1 MALRA
6 YIWLF
11 VLFCLFLIILFEHIF
26 QNTMRSISQNSS
38 IAILQCVM
46 SLKVEFCGCS
56 FVNRKAGSYLVKTGI
71 SALIY
76 FIALEK
82 RPSFGEPFFFF
93 SQDILQ
99 RGYLHLNLCFK
110 YRSHL
115 QVAECVCNWLS
126 SNSKHIFG
134 HYLDVGFGT
143 TAFKVPLVQLNCL
156 TEASLF

>member
-82 RPSFGEPFFFF
+82 RPSFGEPFFF
-93 SQDILQ
+93 SL
-99 RGYLHLNLCFK
+99 K
-110 YRSHL
+110 
-115 QVAECVCNWLS
+115 
-126 SNSKHIFG
+126 IF
-134 HYLDVGFGT
+134 
-143 TAFKVPLVQLNCL
+143 CR
-156 TEASLF
+156 EAICI